1 MINIVIDLDNTVAI
15 YDDLILEICNDLKVG
30 IPEACKSKLSIS
42 NYLKSSDRNDLWTEI
57 QGICYGPK
65 MYQAKVATGFRKYA
79 EFLKKSNCRLTLVSH
94 KTQFPASGLEVD
106 LRLAARSW
114 IDQNLYGVFDTIY
127 FENTLISKV
136 SRIKKIDPRLLV
148 DDLESV
154 LLKSE
159 LGKDRSVLIHNF
171 ETECR
176 SQYYQT
182 ITTWDRV
189 RQKINL
195 K

>member
-15 YDDLILEICNDLKVG
+15 YDHLILEICNDMKVD
-30 IPEACKSKLSIS
+30 IPAACKSKLSIS
-42 NYLKSSDRNDLWTEI
+42 NYLKSIYRNDLWTEI

-65 MYQAKVATGFRKYA
+65 MQHAKVATGFRKCA
-79 EFLKKSNCRLTLVSH
+79 EFLKKSNCRVILVSH

-114 IDQNLYGVFDTIY
+114 IDQNLYGVFDAIY

-159 LGKDRSVLIHNF
+159 LGKDRSVLIHNS
-171 ETECR
+171 EIECQ

-182 ITTWDRV
+182 IKTWDLI
-189 RQKINL
+189 RQNFNL
-195 K
+195 